1 MKKLLFVLAF
11 AFIGQQSF
19 SQICLVTICA
29 GDDGPCPN
37 TSKRTIMTIDPTG
50 TETHICVD
58 AFITN
63 NNTLGQLNQVLNSV
77 TSQGYK
83 LVNFTSNSSEG
94 ALTYTINGSDFLVTS
109 ATFIFAIP

>member
-1 MKKLLFVLAF
+1 
-11 AFIGQQSF
+11 
-19 SQICLVTICA
+19 
-29 GDDGPCPN
+29 
-37 TSKRTIMTIDPTG
+37 MTIDPTG